1 MKTIIILVLC
11 LISSISLAQSVA
23 QKILF
28 FKVTSNSSTI
38 KYEGDKEYFNHS
50 YKGLYL
56 NENETDNLREYIDY
70 DGYQKNYI
78 CLVFNN
84 LIYVIKFNDFKE
96 DDEGWNVI
104 EKASIAI
111 INWPGTKYERNFFQ
125 TLTSGKI
132 RFNQKKSSIFFK
144 ETLFEEDISRKI

>member
-11 LISSISLAQSVA
+11 LISSISVA

-50 YKGLYL
+50 YKGSYL
-56 NENETDNLREYIDY
+56 NENETDNLIEYVDY
-70 DGYQKNYI
+70 DGYQKHYI
-78 CLVFNN
+78 SLVFDN

-111 INWPGTKYERNFFQ
+111 INWPGTKYERNIFQ

>member
-11 LISSISLAQSVA
+11 LMSSISLAQSVA
-23 QKILF
+23 QKNLF

-50 YKGLYL
+50 YKGSYL
-56 NENETDNLREYIDY
+56 NENEVDNLIAYVDY
-70 DGYQKNYI
+70 DGYQKHYI
-78 CLVFNN
+78 SLVFDD

-96 DDEGWNVI
+96 DEGWNVI

-111 INWPGTKYERNFFQ
+111 VSWPGTRYERNIFQ

-132 RFNQKKSSIFFK
+132 QFNQRKSSIFFK